1 MNRGDEID
9 LERPT
14 PLHVETIVRECNM
27 ATVEQDVPFLTRQE
41 VEKRAADVLREHGLD
56 SIPVDLI
63 VLANRL
69 GMSVHNATFSEDN
82 IVGMISKR
90 GDRITLL
97 VNHSAPPFRKLF
109 TIAHEMG
116 HYFLHLLHDGEFVD
130 DETNLFRQPQ
140 DEQRNPTPEQRR
152 EIQANLFA
160 AALLMPEEA
169 VRSEW
174 MKGRSLDKLAR
185 KFNVSRTAMGLRISQ
200 LGLD

>member
-1 MNRGDEID
+1 
-9 LERPT
+9 
-14 PLHVETIVRECNM
+14 M
-27 ATVEQDVPFLTRQE
+27 ATIEQDVPFLTRQE

-97 VNHSAPPFRKLF
+97 VNQSARPFRKLF

-116 HYFLHLLHDGEFVD
+116 HYFLHLLNDGEFVD

-140 DEQRNPTPEQRR
+140 CSLSLMKCTNTIGRTTRHWPSS
-152 EIQANLFA
+152 A
-160 AALLMPEEA
+160 ASAPSCAPILPSSICCSNGSA
-169 VRSEW
+169 S
-174 MKGRSLDKLAR
+174 
-185 KFNVSRTAMGLRISQ
+185 
-200 LGLD
+200 